1 MENADGPHSNK
12 DRALI
17 RKAKAKGQL
26 SMALE
31 WEWHCTHPTM
41 WTPFA
46 FAFSQQWPFAL
57 KVEVTLITN
66 SEKSDSL
73 FLPFLLL
80 ANWYQTWV
88 QWKPK
93 GNHWKSLPYNH
104 LPSKQHSAMKPQPFD
119 QLQIPNQIKW
129 YTLHHKK
136 CACFQETNTRE
147 REKKVQMVLARGH
160 RLKAKG

>member
-129 YTLHHKK
+129 YTLHV
-136 CACFQETNTRE
+136 CLVFRW
-147 REKKVQMVLARGH
+147 KVLLRQ
-160 RLKAKG
+160 KYFY